1 MKYALLP
8 AFLFSSVLISVPLA
22 AQTELDAHAQA
33 ASYGKEYV
41 PVPENQSVLT
51 PSLLEGIWQGADRY
65 VFFVAPSEEA
75 ALAAEIERAQSDAV
89 VNPIDTPDSVVKTAV
104 AAAQPSDLA
113 VVLKTYYGWFY
124 DRAAEPS
131 SYAGDTARFRCT
143 ATTEEAEHVTVT
155 YEPLLMRTPLY
166 DAAGNAVPEDSG
178 AWELVIQYGT
188 KQRNVTRIPVAV
200 IGNSLYL
207 NFTIKGQTDDSPVA
221 AESDQLSGY
230 WQGVS
235 RQSGIRVSPF
245 PMNENITS
253 YYVTDDAVYTLRYWV
268 STMEYT
274 DANAS
279 FTDGDRTFH
288 VPKHIVS
295 DGSVFTCVT
304 GRSLQIRNVEKSAAK
319 LTDYTL
325 DSTGTLCAFG
335 KPYLT
340 KVTGKDNAASLMQ
353 IVAEANKRRKPDPK
367 PLFSPGDVN
376 WYWDIINLLEKD
388 NAQIQAVRKRQQE
401 FASTNGRE
409 GRTDAVQAA
418 SYSTYTKLETAADSA
433 AAK

>member
-1 MKYALLP
+1 MKHSLLP

-22 AQTELDAHAQA
+22 AQTELDARAQA

-41 PVPENQSVLT
+41 PVPENQSVLP

-65 VFFVAPSEEA
+65 VFFVAPSAEA
-75 ALAAEIERAQSDAV
+75 ALAAEIESAQSDAV
-89 VNPIDTPDSVVKTAV
+89 VNPVDTPESVVKTAA

-124 DRAAEPS
+124 DRAAEPA
-131 SYAGDTARFRCT
+131 SYADDSARFRCT

-155 YEPLLMRTPLY
+155 YEPLQTRTPLY
-166 DAAGNAVPEDSG
+166 DTAGNAVPEDSG
-178 AWELVIQYGT
+178 AWELVVQYGT
-188 KQRNVTRIPVAV
+188 KQRNVTRIPVAI

-207 NFTIKGQTDDSPVA
+207 NFMIKGRTDDSAA
-221 AESDQLSGY
+221 AEGANPLSGY

-235 RQSGIRVSPF
+235 RQSSIRVSPL

-274 DANAS
+274 DAYAS

-288 VPKHIVS
+288 VAKHIVS

-304 GRSLQIRNVEKSAAK
+304 GRSLQIRNVGKSAAK

-325 DSTGTLCAFG
+325 DSTGTICAFG

-340 KVTGKDNAASLMQ
+340 KVVGKDNATALMQ

-367 PLFSPGDVN
+367 PLFPPDDVN
-376 WYWDIINLLEKD
+376 WHWDLISLLEKD
-388 NAQIQAVRKRQQE
+388 NAQIQAVRKRQKE
-401 FASTNGRE
+401 FAETNGQE
-409 GRTDAVQAA
+409 GRTAAVQAA
-418 SYSTYTKLETAADSA
+418 AYSTYTKLETVISGT
-433 AAK
+433 AK